1 MRIREGYQLCKV
13 KDTHVVVATG
23 NAVMDFD
30 GLVTL
35 NDTGVLLWEML
46 KQERTAQELTDALVK
61 AYQIDAAT
69 AGKDVDDFI
78 AKLRGAGFLV

>member
-1 MRIREGYQLCKV
+1 MRIKEGFQLCKV

-35 NDTGVLLWEML
+35 NATGVLLWEML
-46 KQERTAQELTDALVK
+46 KKERTVQELTDALVK
-61 AYQIDAAT
+61 AYKIDAAT
-69 AGKDVDDFI
+69 AANDVDEFI
-78 AKLRGAGFLV
+78 AKLKGAGFLV